1 MESWKTT
8 QHENFLHALRD
19 DAFEELLKNT
29 YANYVVDLDDY
40 LVNTKY
46 APEKLRG
53 IGE

>member
-1 MESWKTT
+1 MDSWKET
-8 QHENFLHALRD
+8 QHENFLHALKD
-19 DAFEELLKNT
+19 DDFDKLLEDIYTKYT
-29 YANYVVDLDDY
+29 VELDDY